1 MQRQQGMSYERA
13 VYQTHRTALVV
24 IIDII
29 DAVATSTLIGAK
41 TPVA

>member
-1 MQRQQGMSYERA
+1 VGYERI

-29 DAVATSTLIGAK
+29 DAVATGTLIDAK